1 MALKSFVLCRAIA
14 MPEVEL
20 QILGGGGIADP
31 LNETGHCPLRT
42 CERMGQPVL
51 TRYGSL
57 PQLIDMAQRG
67 IPFDLV
73 VVPRDVLED
82 AAVRA
87 LVVPDSIRPVA
98 RAGIGVAVRLGATMP
113 DISTPEALKRT
124 LLAARSVASIPAS
137 ATGVRIAEIYARLG
151 IVAEMAVRTRV
162 QPAPKQIAEAVARG
176 EAELG
181 LFLLNVLIDPRLAI
195 VGPVPAELQREVV
208 YDLALA
214 ANARAPAVARRFVA
228 HLLSPAAA
236 EVIRDKGMHPG

>member
-1 MALKSFVLCRAIA
+1 MANSSEKRRAA
-14 MPEVEL
+14 MPDNEL
-20 QILGGGGIADP
+20 QILAGGGIADP
-31 LNETGHCPLRT
+31 LDEIIARF
-42 CERMGQPVL
+42 ERANAQRIVS
-51 TRYGSL
+51 RYGSL

-73 VVPRDVLED
+73 VVPRDVLD
-82 AAVRA
+82 NAAVRA

-98 RAGIGVAVRLGATMP
+98 RAGIGVAVPLGQKLP

-176 EAELG
+176 EADLG
-181 LFLLNVLIDPRLAI
+181 LFLLNVLIDPRLTI

-208 YDLALA
+208 YDTAVA
-214 ANARAPAVARRFVA
+214 VNARAPDAARAFVA
-228 HLLSPAAA
+228 HLLSPEAAD
-236 EVIRDKGMHPG
+236 VIRDMGMRPG